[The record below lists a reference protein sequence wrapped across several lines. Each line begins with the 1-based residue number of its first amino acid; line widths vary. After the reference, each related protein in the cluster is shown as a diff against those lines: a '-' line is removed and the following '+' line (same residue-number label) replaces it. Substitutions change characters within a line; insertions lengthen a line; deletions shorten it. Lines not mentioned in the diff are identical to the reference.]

1 MSNTDLIGVEARHDF
16 TDGSGLYWNNG
27 YPLLKNKLG
36 APMSSNYAPFN
47 FDAQGS
53 WGSEGFT
60 SSYDFGFQMDEYGN
74 MRHTADLS
82 TFIPANWQ
90 DQTVWEHYYVDPV
103 NGANSNT
110 GLSATTAW
118 KTLPYAL
125 NTSGAWATTGRVI
138 WVPDDAVFD
147 YGSNGA
153 VTCFSGTVARGDVI
167 ILPYSGIAGTG
178 TWTTSMQVGGNT
190 VPWSQDITNDPTGKT
205 WKITYAV
212 TPGSIY
218 GFDFTRIDYQGLP
231 YALQAIAADSKAITG
246 TTGAGVLIQ
255 VTIVGHGYLTGDT
268 TTISG
273 VVGNTAA
280 NGTWTI
286 TYVDANTFSL
296 NGSVGNGAYVSGGTS
311 SNRTATIRSV
321 SNLAQSVA
329 SYNNDVYVNLGG
341 AAPSLATMRIYRA
354 STNVTRPS
362 NLTANATAAPFFL
375 MARCIID
382 GGSKPFGTQ
391 TNSAGKRTGKTIFVD
406 CQIKN
411 TGRRLVGA
419 ADQNAFIF
427 EENGEVYMLNPTVT
441 GGGKDNLNFRY
452 CNAVVVNPNCSWP
465 GAYSTA
471 KGDYYTSA
479 SYGSNQNITPHG
491 ADNASNIVS
500 STDATP
506 IVVTMSSANGPNWTD
521 GTKVTFAN
529 HVTNVAANGV
539 RYVKY
544 VTATTYQLYS
554 DAALTTPVA
563 GSGAGAGGA
572 TGTGQVG
579 GSSKLLVWGGQ
590 CSWGNQNIYPAADT
604 TNSTDATIVVGT
616 YTFNSSGIDG
626 TGKHN
631 GDYGA
636 ETNGTRTVLIV
647 VNPKYENPTTGA
659 VSTSQYQL
667 IKSGSGEVDAYYRK
681 TVPTVVRGT
690 ISAPSKLVAY

>member
-1 MSNTDLIGVEARHDF
+1 MVWS
-16 TDGSGLYWNNG
+16 NG
-27 YPLLKNKLG
+27 YPRLIDKYG
-36 APMSSNYAPFN
+36 APMGGNYAPFN
-47 FDAQGS
+47 FNAQGS
-53 WGSEGFT
+53 WGTEGFT
-60 SSYDFGFQMDEYGN
+60 PSYDFGFQMDEYGN

-103 NGANSNT
+103 NGANANT

-147 YGSNGA
+147 YGNNGTI
-153 VTCFSGTVARGDVI
+153 TCFNGTVARGDVI

-178 TWTTSMQVGGNT
+178 TWTTSMQLGGNT
-190 VPWSQDITNDPTGKT
+190 VPWSQDMTNDPTGKT

-212 TPGSIY
+212 TPGAIY
-218 GFDFTRIDYQGLP
+218 GFDFNRIDYQNLP
-231 YALQAIAADSKAITG
+231 YALQAITGVTSAAVT
-246 TTGAGVLIQ
+246 AGLV
-255 VTIVGHGYLTGDT
+255 
-268 TTISG
+268 
-273 VVGNTAA
+273 AA
-280 NGTWTI
+280 TPN
-286 TYVDANTFSL
+286 SC
-296 NGSVGNGAYVSGGTS
+296 
-311 SNRTATIRSV
+311 
-321 SNLAQSVA
+321 A
-329 SYNNDVYVNLGG
+329 SFGNDVWVNLNG
-341 AAPSLATMRIYRA
+341 AAPGISTMRIYRA

-375 MARCIID
+375 MARCIVD

-419 ADQNAFIF
+419 ADQNAFLF
-427 EENGEVYMLNPTVT
+427 EENGEVYMLNTYVT

-452 CNAVVVNPNCSWP
+452 CNAVVVNPDSSWS

-471 KGDYYTSA
+471 KGDYYTSSA
-479 SYGSNQNITPHG
+479 YGSNQCITTHG

-500 STDATP
+500 STDATAGNP
-506 IVVTMSSANGPNWTD
+506 IVITMSSANGPNWTD
-521 GTKVTFAN
+521 GTKVTFAG
-529 HVTNVAANGV
+529 HVTNVAVNGV

-544 VTATTYQLYS
+544 VTATTYQLFS
-554 DAALTTPVA
+554 DAALTTPVS

-579 GSSKLLVWGGQ
+579 SSSKLIVWGGK
-590 CSWGNQNIYPAADT
+590 CYWGNQNIYPAADT
-604 TNSTDATIVVGT
+604 TNSTCATIVVGC
-616 YTFNSSGIDG
+616 YTFNSSGQEG
-626 TGKHN
+626 VGKN
-631 GDYGA
+631 AGDYGA
-636 ETNGTRTVLIV
+636 ETNGTRTALIV
-647 VNPKYENPTTGA
+647 VNPKYEDPTTGA

-667 IKSGSGEVDAYYRK
+667 IKNGSGEVDAYYRK

-690 ISAPSKLVAY
+690 ISAPSKLVTY

>member
-47 FDAQGS
+47 FNAQGS
-53 WGSEGFT
+53 WGSDGFT
-60 SSYDFGFQMDEYGN
+60 PSYDFGFQMDEYGN

-167 ILPYSGIAGTG
+167 ILPYSGISGTG

-231 YALQAIAADSKAITG
+231 YALQALASGA
-246 TTGAGVLIQ
+246 TTAL
-255 VTIVGHGYLTGDT
+255 
-268 TTISG
+268 
-273 VVGNTAA
+273 
-280 NGTWTI
+280 
-286 TYVDANTFSL
+286 
-296 NGSVGNGAYVSGGTS
+296 
-311 SNRTATIRSV
+311 TAT
-321 SNLAQSVA
+321 AVA
-329 SYNNDVYVNLGG
+329 ATPDSCASFGNDVYVNLGG

-354 STNVTRPS
+354 ATNVTRPS

-411 TGRRLVGA
+411 TGRRLVSA
-419 ADQNAFIF
+419 ADQNAFLF
-427 EENGEVYMLNPTVT
+427 EENGEVYMLNTYVT

-452 CNAVVVNPNCSWP
+452 CNAVVINPNCSWP
-465 GAYSTA
+465 GSYSTA
-471 KGDYYTSA
+471 KGDYYTSSA
-479 SYGSNQNITPHG
+479 FGSNQNITTHG

-500 STDATP
+500 STNTP
-506 IVVTMSSANGPNWTD
+506 TIVVTMSSANGPNWTD
-521 GTKVTFAN
+521 GTKVTFAGHLVN
-529 HVTNVAANGV
+529 TAVNGV

-544 VTATTYQLYS
+544 VTATTYELYS
-554 DAALTTPVA
+554 DAGLTTPVA
-563 GSGAGAGGA
+563 GVGVGVA

-604 TNSTDATIVVGT
+604 TNSTDCTLVVGC

-647 VNPKYENPTTGA
+647 VNPKYVDPVTGA
-659 VSTSQYQL
+659 ASNSQYQL

-681 TVPTVVRGT
+681 TIPTIVRGT